1 MKQNATVT
9 IELNAHVLVPESY
22 NALCNTNQ
30 FSGASVYISFVY
42 TNNKPSVVTFLLSC
56 DCVLFV
62 CVHVQHYGYTKLAA
76 NATTLVFEFIRNE
89 DNEVYDMLILE
100 KFY

>member
-1 MKQNATVT
+1 MC
-9 IELNAHVLVPESY
+9 S
-22 NALCNTNQ
+22 
-30 FSGASVYISFVY
+30 
-42 TNNKPSVVTFLLSC
+42 
-56 DCVLFV
+56 V

-76 NATTLVFEFIRNE
+76 NATTLVFEFIRDE